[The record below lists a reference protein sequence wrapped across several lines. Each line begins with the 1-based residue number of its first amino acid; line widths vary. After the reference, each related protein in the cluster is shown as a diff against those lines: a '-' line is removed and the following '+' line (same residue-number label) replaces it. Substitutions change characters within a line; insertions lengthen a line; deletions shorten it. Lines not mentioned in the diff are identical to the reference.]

1 MDVAKTVNAIVEK
14 KMMERFLEF
23 IWWLVAVRW

>member
-1 MDVAKTVNAIVEK
+1 MDVAKTVNAIVE